1 MPAPVT
7 SQLCKNGDPGPQS
20 FASQLPEPHADLG
33 RFDLDRQTISV
44 TGPVDANLTAGGRQR
59 QTSTLACLSPLP
71 SLIQMPFDERVQAG
85 IEIKQGSRVPVP
97 VDDRVSARGDL
108 AWAISV
114 GGIGVVGFAVLLLFT
129 WYYAATL
136 FLIFAG
142 MLLGVALN
150 AMTNLLGRVIQ
161 LPHALRLT
169 IVCLV
174 LAGLLS
180 GVVFLGGTTIAQQAK
195 VLSDTIKSQLV
206 TVKGFLE
213 KNGID
218 TGYFD
223 LGNPAATAP
232 GSPSSETPA
241 AAPARTLPSASEFAS
256 SGGAIVSQTLK
267 LLLGTLSAVGNF
279 FIVLFLGLTFAAQ
292 PNVYRKGLL
301 FMAPA
306 RHRDRA
312 TIIVD
317 RIGDTLERWLIA
329 QILTMAA
336 VFLVTWI
343 GLALIGIQSSF
354 ILGIQAGLLAFIPTV
369 GALLAGLIVVL
380 ASLASGWVAAL
391 SAFLLFL
398 GVHAL
403 ESYILTPIIQ
413 RQALD
418 IPPAT
423 LFAFQILLGVV
434 FGIWGLALAL
444 PLMAIVK
451 VMIDYFK
458 AEEITPAAAAA

>member
-1 MPAPVT
+1 MAG
-7 SQLCKNGDPGPQS
+7 S
-20 FASQLPEPHADLG
+20 ADNRLE
-33 RFDLDRQTISV
+33 S
-44 TGPVDANLTAGGRQR
+44 
-59 QTSTLACLSPLP
+59 
-71 SLIQMPFDERVQAG
+71 
-85 IEIKQGSRVPVP
+85 
-97 VDDRVSARGDL
+97 RGDL

-114 GGIGVVGFAVLLLFT
+114 GGIGVVIFAALLLFA
-129 WYYAATL
+129 WYFAATL

-150 AMTNLLGRVIQ
+150 AMTNMLGRVVR
-161 LPHALRLT
+161 LPHSLRLA

-180 GVVFLGGTTIAQQAK
+180 GAGFLGGATIAQQAT

-206 TVKGFLE
+206 GVKAFLE
-213 KNGID
+213 RNGID
-218 TGYFD
+218 TSYFD
-223 LGNPAATAP
+223 LGNPAATPAGSATSATP
-232 GSPSSETPA
+232 GTATTPA
-241 AAPARTLPSASEFAS
+241 TAPTHNLPSAGALAS

-267 LLLGTLSAVGNF
+267 LLLGTVSAVGNF

-292 PNVYRKGLL
+292 PSVYRTGLL
-301 FMAPA
+301 YMAPA
-306 RHRDRA
+306 QHRAPA

-317 RIGDTLERWLIA
+317 RISETLERWLIA

-336 VFLVTWI
+336 VFVVTWI

-369 GALLAGLIVVL
+369 GAIIAGLIVVL
-380 ASLASGWVAAL
+380 ASLASGWVAAA
-391 SAFLLFL
+391 SAFVLFL

-423 LFAFQILLGVV
+423 LFGFQILLGVV
-434 FGIWGLALAL
+434 FGIWGISLAL

-451 VMIDYFK
+451 VLIDHFK
-458 AEEITPAAAAA
+458 TDDAAADAAAA